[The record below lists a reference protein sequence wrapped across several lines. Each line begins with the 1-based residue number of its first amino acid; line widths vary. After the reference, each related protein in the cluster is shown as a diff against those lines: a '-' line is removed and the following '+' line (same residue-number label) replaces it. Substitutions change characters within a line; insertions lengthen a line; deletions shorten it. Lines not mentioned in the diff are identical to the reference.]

1 MSKEIRDVVI
11 LGGARTPV
19 GSFQGA
25 LASVPAPRLGAVA
38 VAEAVRRAG
47 IAPEAVDEAILGCVL
62 QGGLGQA
69 PARQAV
75 IFAGLPQK
83 VECVTLHKVCGS
95 GLKSIM
101 VAAQGIAVGD
111 ADVVV
116 AGGMENMSLTPYYL
130 FNARNGY
137 RMGHGQLVDGMIHD
151 GLWDVYNNF
160 HMGNAAEGCARA
172 MNISREDQDAFAVE
186 SYKRAQAAMA
196 DGAFAAEIV
205 PVPVQAGKGDPVMVA
220 EDEEPKKVIF
230 EKVGKLK
237 PVFEKEG
244 TITAANASKINDGAA
259 AVVVMAAEKTAAL
272 GLKPQAR
279 IVGQASFAH
288 APADFPTAPAGSIRK
303 VLAKAGLSAAD
314 IDLWEI
320 NEAFALVA
328 LAAIRDLGLDPA
340 KVNVHGG
347 AVALGHPIGAS
358 GARLTVTLLHAM
370 QQRNARYGLVS
381 LCIGGGEASAM
392 IVERIA

>member
-1 MSKEIRDVVI
+1 MSKMIRDVVI
-11 LGGARTPV
+11 LGAVRTPV

-47 IAPEAVDEAILGCVL
+47 IAPEVVDETILGCVL

-69 PARQAV
+69 PARQAS
-75 IFAGLPQK
+75 IYAGLPEK
-83 VECVTLHKVCGS
+83 VECMTLHKVCGS

-101 VAAQGIAVGD
+101 VAAQAIAVGD
-111 ADVVV
+111 ADIIV
-116 AGGMENMSLTPYYL
+116 AGGMENMSQTPYYL
-130 FNARNGY
+130 FKARGGY
-137 RMGHGQLVDGMIHD
+137 RMGHGELVDGMIHD

-172 MNISREDQDAFAVE
+172 MAISREDQDAYAVE
-186 SYKRAQAAMA
+186 SYHRAQAAMA
-196 DGAFAAEIV
+196 DGTFAAEIV
-205 PVPVQAGKGDPVMVA
+205 PVPVPAGKGDPVMVS
-220 EDEEPKKVIF
+220 EDDEPKKVIF
-230 EKVGKLK
+230 EKVSKLRPAFDK
-237 PVFEKEG
+237 DG

-259 AVVVMAAEKTAAL
+259 AAVVMAADKAAAL
-272 GLKPQAR
+272 GLKPQVR
-279 IVGQASFAH
+279 IVAQASFAH
-288 APADFPTAPAGSIRK
+288 APADFPTAPAGAIRK
-303 VLAKAGLSAAD
+303 VLAKAGLTTAD
-314 IDLWEI
+314 IDLYEI

-328 LAAIRDLGLDPA
+328 LAAIRELGLDPS

-358 GARLTVTLLHAM
+358 GARLTATLLNAM
-370 QQRNARYGLVS
+370 QKRGARVGLVS

-392 IVERIA
+392 IVERT